1 MKFLVYM
8 IGYLII
14 IGGLAWGAIT
24 LGAPQLYVIIGAVI
38 LFGLGIVTGI
48 SRSGSGSNGDVT
60 VVHEHEG
67 K

>member
-14 IGGLAWGAIT
+14 IGGLAWGAI
-24 LGAPQLYVIIGAVI
+24 GAVI

-48 SRSGSGSNGDVT
+48 SRAGSGSGGDVT